1 MEKPEP
7 LNDEWTAF
15 LEKESREGVVV
26 FSLGSVAK
34 TEFMPMIKKVKI

>member
-7 LNDEWTAF
+7 LTDKWITFVEN
-15 LEKESREGVVV
+15 ESREGIVM

-34 TEFMPMIKKVKI
+34 TEFMPMIKKV